1 MKNKTYTGTF
11 EMMAPKGSINYTD
24 TITSKFKFI
33 AKIQLK
39 IRNSAKL
46 IKIEIL

>member
-11 EMMAPKGSINYTD
+11 EIMAPKGSITYTE
-24 TITSKFKFI
+24 TITAKFKFI
-33 AKIQLK
+33 ARIQLK

-46 IKIEIL
+46 ISIESI